1 LRPFQ
6 RTKAAMFRGR
16 YEHTIDAK
24 GRLSIPSKFRET
36 LSERYDTRLVITAYD
51 GCLIAYPLQEWQA
64 LEEKVSTLPEFKKDT
79 KAFLR
84 FFYSSA
90 TDCNID
96 KLGRIL
102 VPQPLR
108 DYAGLDKDVVLVGTF
123 RHVEIWGKEPW
134 DKAASLAS
142 QEDIVNTLE
151 RLGL

>member
-1 LRPFQ
+1 
-6 RTKAAMFRGR
+6 M
-16 YEHTIDAK
+16 
-24 GRLSIPSKFRET
+24 
-36 LSERYDTRLVITAYD
+36 
-51 GCLIAYPLQEWQA
+51 